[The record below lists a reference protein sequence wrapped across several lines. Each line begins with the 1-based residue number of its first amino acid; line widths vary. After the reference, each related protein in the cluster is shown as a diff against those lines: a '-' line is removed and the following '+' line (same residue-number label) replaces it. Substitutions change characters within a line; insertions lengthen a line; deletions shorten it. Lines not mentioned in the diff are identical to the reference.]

1 MEDDCIHRPISSSSP
16 RSTTPSDIVERWVHL
31 QREMNHTSTSE
42 SSPVH
47 HHRNIR
53 PIVKSSSRLT
63 KSATSPYRQQP
74 VESLTVSFASLLV
87 DQINGSPSKPTS
99 SSSASTTKRGKKK
112 SKNNKKSRFNNT
124 PTVKITI
131 RNNKPVTEVSQ
142 IILFL
147 KLFKF
152 AIHNLFSL
160 VELYN
165 QIDHVEEWLQ
175 QRSAHYAWWRKFVPS
190 NSVCSTNPAVVF
202 NRSSYPLVNKHLN
215 VNHSQ
220 PKQPKAPRCVL
231 WFQFT
236 GNPSKPRPSS
246 CNKMPISSA
255 SSRMHNIRIEQQP
268 LGGANALVFAAD
280 LHIGEDFAI
289 VSRRQPGFT
298 FSLTFFI
305 DGVRHA
311 RLSGC
316 CENARNLHVPTR
328 VGGPIGAFVLRTVQG
343 GEQCQVCEKS
353 APFADPELFTVWP
366 KSHHRHYINSSQ
378 ECAIGWWN
386 LIHNFLLTLL
396 NQI

>member
-31 QREMNHTSTSE
+31 QREMNQTSTSE
-42 SSPVH
+42 SSPV

-160 VELYN
+160 ILS
-165 QIDHVEEWLQ
+165 D
-175 QRSAHYAWWRKFVPS
+175 RSR
-190 NSVCSTNPAVVF
+190 
-202 NRSSYPLVNKHLN
+202 
-215 VNHSQ
+215 
-220 PKQPKAPRCVL
+220 
-231 WFQFT
+231 
-236 GNPSKPRPSS
+236 
-246 CNKMPISSA
+246 
-255 SSRMHNIRIEQQP
+255 
-268 LGGANALVFAAD
+268 
-280 LHIGEDFAI
+280 
-289 VSRRQPGFT
+289 
-298 FSLTFFI
+298 
-305 DGVRHA
+305 
-311 RLSGC
+311 
-316 CENARNLHVPTR
+316 
-328 VGGPIGAFVLRTVQG
+328 
-343 GEQCQVCEKS
+343 
-353 APFADPELFTVWP
+353 
-366 KSHHRHYINSSQ
+366 
-378 ECAIGWWN
+378 
-386 LIHNFLLTLL
+386 
-396 NQI
+396 